1 MSMKEAL
8 KNELVGN
15 ILPFWSRMVREDGSF
30 PGRIDIDGMCDDS
43 SPVGA
48 VMAFRMLW
56 MFSAVSRYLKDEQA
70 GQIAD
75 RLYGYVTNAFVDK
88 DRGGVWWSV
97 LPDGT
102 VHCDKKQSYALGFA
116 IYALSEYAFLRGS
129 REAEE
134 MAMRLFDCL
143 EKRVWDDIHHGYVEA
158 LAADW
163 TPLDDVRLSDK
174 DMNAVFTM
182 NTHLHILEPYTNL
195 YLLTSDTAVRN
206 AVLRL
211 LNIFRDR
218 IHDKGTSHLGSFFDS
233 DWKRLDSEISY
244 GHDIEASW
252 LICEAAD
259 AVGCGDK
266 SYYELADNLVH
277 ACEDGF
283 MADGSLAYRNDSGF
297 LDEER
302 HWWVQAEAAVGLMKM
317 YRRTG
322 QTKWLE
328 QSRRVWDY
336 ISKNIVD
343 CRGGEWFWSILP
355 DGSVNMKEDKA
366 GFWKCPYHNG
376 RMCVEL
382 LKELEYE

>member
-8 KNELVGN
+8 KNELAGN
-15 ILPFWSRMVREDGSF
+15 ILPFWSRMVRENGSF
-30 PGRIDIDGMCDDS
+30 PGRIDIDGRCDDS
-43 SPVGA
+43 APVGA

-75 RLYGYVTNAFVDK
+75 RLYGYVTDVFVDK
-88 DRGGVWWSV
+88 DRGGVWWAV

-102 VHCDKKQSYALGFA
+102 VHCDKKQSYAIGFA

-129 REAEE
+129 KGAEK

-143 EKRVWDDIHHGYVEA
+143 EERVWDDCHHGYVEA

-182 NTHLHILEPYTNL
+182 NTHLHILEPYANL
-195 YLLTSDTAVRN
+195 YRLTSDAAVRN
-206 AVLRL
+206 AVMRL
-211 LNIFRDR
+211 LDIFRDR
-218 IHDKGTSHLGSFFDS
+218 IYDKGTSHLGSFFDS

-259 AVGCGDK
+259 TVGSRDK
-266 SYYELADNLVH
+266 SYYGLADSLVR

-283 MADGSLAYRNDSGF
+283 MSDGSLVYRSDSG
-297 LDEER
+297 LRDEER
-302 HWWVQAEAAVGLMKM
+302 HWWVQAEAAVGIMKM
-317 YRRTG
+317 YKRTG
-322 QTKWLE
+322 ETRWLD
-328 QSRRVWDY
+328 RCRKVWDY

-343 CRGGEWFWSILP
+343 NQGGEWFWSRLS
-355 DGSVNMKEDKA
+355 DGTVNMKEDKA